1 MNNCSLA
8 AAVRQALR
16 NGSADTVDP
25 RYGYLVR
32 ALSALTM
39 ATLAASPAFAAEET
53 ELQEVTV
60 TGSRIRQETGMT
72 TPVPV
77 TSVTTEDLKL
87 SNPGASL
94 VDQLD
99 KLPQLF
105 QTESAQRSSGALFGN
120 AGGSYVNLRGLGSQR
135 TLVLLDGSR
144 VVQDDRGGT
153 VNIGVFPTA
162 LIKKVDIVTGGASA
176 QYGADAVGGVV
187 NFVLDRD
194 FTGLKASASTGVTE
208 VGDGFNH
215 KASIAGG
222 FKVGENL
229 HVVASAEY
237 NHIDQIKRD
246 PSTLGN
252 WFQRYGFVTNPAF
265 VSAAATPGVPVRLTL
280 PNVISSVHSPTGR
293 IDTAYP
299 LSNVQTAAGVP
310 FTLRNTVFL
319 DDGSG
324 VRPFLSGPVT
334 SGSGGTQ
341 SMSGG
346 AEFGP
351 ADAAFPGGPYG
362 ARVNEKSAF
371 LGLKYDIND
380 RVSVFGHALYGSS
393 ASDQLD
399 QRGLPHL
406 QDIWYAT
413 IYSGNPFLP
422 ASVQQAMTAQN
433 VGSFKMLKLGQ
444 FLGANNWNDSEEP
457 RNEHSMF
464 TWSAGVEADLFSD
477 WHLRATW
484 QSGRSHKF
492 TAVYDE
498 LRVDRMFLALDAV
511 TVTAANVGTS
521 GLPIGSTACNVRLT
535 NPTPAQL
542 AASVAGRLNKFGQPL
557 LSPVGLDAISG
568 CVPLDAFGQG
578 NVSQAARDYLVGDKW
593 GISNVHQDF
602 AEALLTGKLFEGWAG
617 PVSAALG
624 VTYRAE
630 DFKQRAYPDELER
643 VGPPLNAPA
652 IGIRGIPSGFTGGS
666 PNVFQFSTV
675 PPIQGEYDVKEVFA
689 EVNVPVFKLESGQKL
704 DADLAYR
711 SSRYSNVGTV
721 SAYKAGLDFTVYS
734 DLRLRGTF
742 SRDVREATFA
752 ERFDE
757 QGSGGAVN
765 DPNVTACRNLS
776 GNPAAAAGCSV
787 QITSVA
793 VGNPGLAPEKA
804 DTITL
809 GAVFRP
815 SFIEGLQMSVDY
827 YKVDVADAI
836 GQLGFQRIVDDCFRN
851 IDPALCAYV
860 ERDSA
865 SQVIGRVKNPYLN
878 VAQTTVKG
886 VDYEAQY
893 TLHPEFIAD
902 LPETLTMRAFV
913 SNILKRSNKSSDT
926 AAVNRFDGGFTGGVL
941 YPKWKGTMS
950 MTYTFG
956 KWDATLSEEW
966 ISKSKIDTTWVDT
979 AAFAAG
985 DRLVNG
991 VTKTAPDVDDNW
1003 LPNYFNTNAR
1013 FGYRGETA
1021 SGHSW
1026 DVALFV
1032 TNLLDKHPMVIPS
1045 YNSRTGSQSVSNN
1058 YDAYGRRYEL
1068 GFNFRY

>member
-1 MNNCSLA
+1 MNNYSLA

-16 NGSADTVDP
+16 IGSVDTSNS
-25 RYGYLVR
+25 RHGQL
-32 ALSALTM
+32 ACTLSALTI
-39 ATLAASPAFAAEET
+39 AALAGSPVYSAEDEV
-53 ELQEVTV
+53 LQEVTI

-77 TSVTTEDLKL
+77 TSVTTEDLKM

-120 AGGSYVNLRGLGSQR
+120 AGGSYINLRGLGSQR

-187 NFVLDRD
+187 NFVLDRN
-194 FTGLKASASTGVTE
+194 FTGLKTSLSTGVTE

-215 KASIAGG
+215 KASVAGG
-222 FKVGENL
+222 FKLGDKL

-237 NHIDQIKRD
+237 NHIDQILRD
-246 PSTLGN
+246 PTELGS
-252 WFQRYGFVTNPAF
+252 WFSRKGFVTNPAF
-265 VSAAATPGVPVRLTL
+265 VSAAATPGVPIRLTL
-280 PNVISSVHSPTGR
+280 PNVISSLHSPTGR

-299 LSNVQTAAGVP
+299 LSNVQSAAGVP
-310 FTLRNTVFL
+310 FTLRNSVFL
-319 DDGSG
+319 DNGTG
-324 VRPFLSGPVT
+324 VRPFVSGAIT

-346 AEFGP
+346 PEFGP
-351 ADAAFPGGPYG
+351 ATAAFPGGPYG
-362 ARVNEKSAF
+362 ARVNEKSGF
-371 LGLKYDIND
+371 LGLKYDVND
-380 RVSVFGHALYGSS
+380 KVSVFGHAMYGSS
-393 ASDQLD
+393 ASDQVD

-406 QDIWYAT
+406 QDIWFAT
-413 IYSGNPFLP
+413 IYSGNPYLP

-444 FLGANNWNDSEEP
+444 FLGEDNWNDNEQP

-464 TWSAGVEADLFSD
+464 TWSVGVEADLFAD

-484 QSGRSHKF
+484 QRGRSHKF

-521 GLPIGSTACNVRLT
+521 GLPIGSITCNVKLT
-535 NPTPAQL
+535 NPTPTQL

-568 CVPLDAFGQG
+568 CVPLNAFGQG
-578 NVSQAARDYLVGDKW
+578 NVSQAARDYLIGDKW

-617 PVSAALG
+617 PVSAAIG
-624 VTYRAE
+624 ATYRAE

-675 PPIQGEYDVKEVFA
+675 PPIQGDYDVKEVFA
-689 EVNVPVFKLESGQKL
+689 EVNVPVFKLDSGQRL

-711 SSRYSNVGTV
+711 SSRYSNVGSV

-734 DLRLRGTF
+734 DLRLRGTY

-776 GNPAAAAGCSV
+776 GNPNAAAGCSV

-793 VGNPGLAPEKA
+793 VGNPTLKPEKA
-804 DTITL
+804 DTVTL

-815 SFIEGLQMSVDY
+815 SFLDGLQMSVDY
-827 YKVDVADAI
+827 YNVNVDGAI

-851 IDPALCAYV
+851 VTPAFCAYV
-860 ERDSA
+860 ERDA
-865 SQVIGRVKNPYLN
+865 TSQVIGRVKNPYLN
-878 VAQTTVKG
+878 VAKTTVKG

-893 TLHPEFIAD
+893 MLHPDFLES
-902 LPETLTMRAFV
+902 LPETLTFRAFA

-926 AAVNRFDGGFTGGVL
+926 APLNRFDGGFTAGVL
-941 YPKWKGTMS
+941 YPKWKGTAS
-950 MTYTFG
+950 LTYTFG
-956 KWDATLSEEW
+956 NWDAQLTEEW
-966 ISKSKIDTTWVDT
+966 ISKSKLDTTWIDT

-985 DRLVNG
+985 NTLVNG

-1013 FGYRGETA
+1013 FGYRDETS
-1021 SGHSW
+1021 SGHQW
-1026 DVALFV
+1026 DVSLYV

-1058 YDAYGRRYEL
+1058 YDAYGRRYVL
-1068 GFNFRY
+1068 GVNFRY